1 MRGISLFKFGAFA
14 VGAFAAVWFLTGCSS
29 SIYRDQNNWAVIEND
44 TPAFFAEYDLI
55 YLYPSLELEPEGG
68 CMNWVSGSTGDDV
81 RRYVQ
86 QVIAAQFGQ
95 RVRVFSPFVPMLGF
109 REYGAILDEYKKE
122 RDRSFDFYNTR
133 LKAPIDCTVE
143 ALETYFSHY
152 HKGRMPFVI
161 YGQGQGALI
170 LYEAMKRCKK
180 IDPANGFVAAYFFG
194 VPGVHSDEIAADFGD
209 RGIKAANKR
218 DGVGVVAIC
227 NTRLEGAPLDKT
239 LALPNGAVV
248 NPLNWLTDATPAG
261 AELNPGALIVNRKEP
276 NPAHRVKIVPKFCG
290 ATVDP
295 ENGVVNITSIKKEED
310 SNSDYEV
317 ILEEY
322 KFDSNVWGLFSKSVS
337 QNARDRVRMYN
348 FLSKGVSL
356 KED

>member
-1 MRGISLFKFGAFA
+1 MRRISLFKAGALA
-14 VGAFAAVWFLTGCSS
+14 AGVFAAVWLLTGCSS
-29 SIYRDQNNWAVIEND
+29 SIYRDQSNWAVIDND

-55 YLYPSLELEPEGG
+55 YLYPTQELEPEGG
-68 CMNWVSGSTGDDV
+68 YLNWVSGHTGDEL

-86 QVIAAQFGQ
+86 AIISAQFGQ

-109 REYGAILDEYKKE
+109 REYGAILDEYKQK
-122 RDRSFDFYNTR
+122 RDSSFDFYGTS
-133 LKAPIDCTVE
+133 LKVPIDYTVE
-143 ALETYFSHY
+143 ALDTYFSHY
-152 HKGRMPFVI
+152 HAGGHPFVI

-180 IDPANGFVAAYFFG
+180 IDPAKGFVAAYFFG
-194 VPGVHSDEIAADFGD
+194 VPGVNADEIAADFGS

-227 NTRLEGAPLDKT
+227 NTRLEGAPLEKT

-248 NPLNWLTDATPAG
+248 NPLNWRTDAAPAP
-261 AELNPGALIVNRKEP
+261 AELNPGSLIVNRKEP
-276 NPAHRVKIVPKFCG
+276 NPAHRIKVEPKFCG
-290 ATVDP
+290 ATADP
-295 ENGVVNITSIKKEED
+295 ENGVVNITGVKNASKF
-310 SNSDYEV
+310 
-317 ILEEY
+317 ILEEHR
-322 KFDSNVWGLFSKSVS
+322 FGSNAWGLFSKSVS

-348 FLSKGVSL
+348 YLRKGMSL